1 MITATAADDKEKERH
16 QRLKMDFAKD
26 VATTML
32 SLQKEEL
39 TLGNH
44 ARVSDATA
52 ATISLFVSWGIGT

>member
-1 MITATAADDKEKERH
+1 
-16 QRLKMDFAKD
+16 MDFAKD

-44 ARVSDATA
+44 ARVSDAMA
-52 ATISLFVSWGIGT
+52 ATISLFVPWSIGARGDG

>member
-1 MITATAADDKEKERH
+1 MITTTATDNKEKERR

-44 ARVSDATA
+44 ARVSDAMA
-52 ATISLFVSWGIGT
+52 ATISLFVSWSIGA